1 VIFVNY
7 LESLDE
13 KPFLHEIRGMNRE
26 NIIST
31 PKARVNGLLKNVYL
45 WMTAGLVLT
54 GIVAYGVANN
64 MNILA
69 RVYSTGGLIAIVIA
83 QLVLVVVLS
92 ARINRMSTSAAIGCF
107 VGYSVL
113 TGLTLSSVF
122 LVYTNVTIS
131 RAFFTTALMFAGM
144 SLYAMTTK
152 RDLSSWSSIF
162 IMAMWGILISSL
174 VNLFL
179 KSETIYYIIS
189 IVGVVMF
196 AGITAWD
203 TQKIVRMNDDYG
215 YGIDEATYVK
225 LSILGALTLYLDFIN
240 IFLYLVRIFGSSRS
254 NRS

>member
-1 VIFVNY
+1 
-7 LESLDE
+7 
-13 KPFLHEIRGMNRE
+13 MNRE

-45 WMTAGLVLT
+45 WMTAGLALT
-54 GIVAYGVANN
+54 GIVAYAVANN
-64 MNILA
+64 VNALA
-69 RVYSTGGLIAIVIA
+69 RIYSTGGLLAIVIA

-92 ARINRMSTSAAIGCF
+92 ARINRMSTGSAIACF
-107 VGYSVL
+107 VGYSIL

-122 LVYTNVTIS
+122 IVYTDVVIS
-131 RAFFTTALMFAGM
+131 RAFFTTALMFGGM

-152 RDLSSWSSIF
+152 KDLSSWGSIF
-162 IMAMWGILISSL
+162 GMAIWGILIASL
-174 VNLFL
+174 INLLF

-203 TQKIVRMNDDYG
+203 TQKIIRMNDEYG

-254 NRS
+254 NRN

>member
-1 VIFVNY
+1 MIFVNY

-31 PKARVNGLLKNVYL
+31 PKARINGLLKNVYL

>member
-1 VIFVNY
+1 MCDFCE
-7 LESLDE
+7 LLDD
-13 KPFLHEIRGMNRE
+13 KSFLGEIRGMNRE
-26 NIIST
+26 NVIST

-64 MNILA
+64 VNMLA
-69 RVYSTGGLIAIVIA
+69 RVYSTGGLFAIIIA

-92 ARINRMSTSAAIGCF
+92 ARINRMSTASAIGCF
-107 VGYSVL
+107 IGYSVL
-113 TGLTLSSVF
+113 TGFTLSSVF
-122 LVYTNVTIS
+122 LVYTNVVIS
-131 RAFFTTALMFAGM
+131 RAFFTTALMFGGM

-152 RDLSSWSSIF
+152 RDLSRWSSIF
-162 IMAMWGILISSL
+162 GMALWGILIASL
-174 VNLFL
+174 INLLF
-179 KSETIYYIIS
+179 KSETIYYLIS
-189 IVGVVMF
+189 IVGVIMF

-203 TQKIVRMNDDYG
+203 TQKIVRMNEDYG

-254 NRS
+254 NRN